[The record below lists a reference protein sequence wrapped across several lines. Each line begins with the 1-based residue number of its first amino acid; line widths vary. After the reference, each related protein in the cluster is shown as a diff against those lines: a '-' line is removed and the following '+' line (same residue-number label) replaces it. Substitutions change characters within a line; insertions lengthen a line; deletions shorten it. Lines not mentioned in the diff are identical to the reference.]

1 MTIFVASEKAELIPK
16 FENGE
21 KVHVIASKCSMVPIT
36 FFDNQLDIK
45 LHLID
50 NKKPDIIDIALKI
63 GGIVKD
69 CQDDTIR
76 VICPNESM
84 IKAFNDSV
92 LDGENGMKVKLAAE
106 LISDKVRPK
115 RSRAKKAS
123 NEQIEEKP
131 EIPVKR
137 STHNERRNIA
147 VKTVKQS
154 SGKRKNLKQEDKI
167 KALMDAGI
175 GAELCDAVISAIEES
190 SDPEIGFDIQLKT
203 KLAAIDQTV
212 DYNRIKDIS
221 LRLYNKLK

>member
-1 MTIFVASEKAELIPK
+1 MTIFVVSEKAELIPK

-76 VICPNESM
+76 IICPNETM
-84 IKAFNDSV
+84 VKAFNYSV
-92 LDGENGMKVKLAAE
+92 LDGDNSMKVKLEAE
-106 LISDKVRPK
+106 LISDKVRAK
-115 RSRAKKAS
+115 RTRSKKTS
-123 NEQIEEKP
+123 NEQVEKL
-131 EIPVKR
+131 EIPVQKG
-137 STHNERRNIA
+137 TNN
-147 VKTVKQS
+147 TVKAVMQS
-154 SGKRKNLKQEDKI
+154 SGNRKNLKREDKMKVLI
-167 KALMDAGI
+167 NAGI
-175 GAELCDAVISAIEES
+175 GAEFCDAVISAIEES
-190 SDPEIGFDIQLKT
+190 SDPKIGFDIQLKT

-212 DYNRIKDIS
+212 DYNRIKEIS